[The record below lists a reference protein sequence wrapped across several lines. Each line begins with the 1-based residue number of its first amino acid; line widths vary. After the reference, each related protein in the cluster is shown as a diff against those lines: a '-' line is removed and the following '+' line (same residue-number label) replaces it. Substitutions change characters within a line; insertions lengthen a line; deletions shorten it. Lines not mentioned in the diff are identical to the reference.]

1 MSGAWA
7 QLWRTQTFHVPA
19 EGEATYDPRDVRW
32 HQYVVRLGKLFGAC
46 AGLPLMAVA
55 AWLYLDFLL
64 TAPNLVG
71 ALVGPVLVAGIY
83 PGFRLFGCGAGLLVA
98 PGRFLRGPIGRRW
111 LTIVGVRS
119 PLAARL
125 VCLLLL
131 GAFAAVLVSL
141 ARARL

>member
-19 EGEATYDPRDVRW
+19 EGEAAYDPRDVRW
-32 HQYVVRLGKLFGAC
+32 HQHIVLLGKLFGAC
-46 AGLPLMAVA
+46 FGLPLTVLA
-55 AWLYLDFLL
+55 AGLYLVFLL
-64 TAPNLVG
+64 TAASLVG
-71 ALVGPVLVAGIY
+71 AILGLVVVVGLY

-111 LTIVGVRS
+111 LTIVGVSS

-131 GAFAAVLVSL
+131 GAFVAVLVSL